1 MYRSVI
7 PYSVT
12 PGKTATAAGRIAAEL
27 QAHPREYVESR
38 RRLAIALER
47 TYLQETQ
54 AGAFVVSYVESNRS
68 LAETLPMLARSALDI
83 DRYFVNAV
91 RELHG
96 VDLTAPLASHPETVA
111 AWFDPAT
118 AGRGKGLAFCAPL
131 WPEAFDR
138 ARSDLSAAY
147 ASREFAASRR
157 ALGENGEVAVLLRT
171 PRGPIGAVYLE
182 GVDPYAAARRLA
194 ASDQPYERELNARLR
209 TIVAASVD
217 VGRLVAGVEEIF
229 DSVEIA
235 ALLGGAERKVA

>member
-7 PYSVT
+7 PYPVA
-12 PGKTATAAGRIAAEL
+12 PGKTATAAGRVAAEL
-27 QAHPREYVESR
+27 RAHPREYEESR
-38 RRLAIALER
+38 RRLGIALER
-47 TYLQETQ
+47 TYLQETPT
-54 AGAFVVSYVESNRS
+54 GTFVVSYVESKRS
-68 LAETLPMLARSALDI
+68 LAETLPMLARSALDV

-96 VDLTAPLASHPETVA
+96 VELTAPLPAHPETVA

-118 AGRGKGLAFCAPL
+118 AGRGVGLAFCVPL
-131 WPEAFDR
+131 RPEALDR
-138 ARSDLSAAY
+138 ARPDLSAAY

-157 ALGENGEVAVLLRT
+157 ALGENGEVAALLRT

-182 GVDPYAAARRLA
+182 GVDPYAAAHRLA
-194 ASDQPYERELNARLR
+194 AAVQPYDRELNERLR
-209 TIVAASVD
+209 AIVADSVD
-217 VGRLVAGVEEIF
+217 VSRLVAGVEEIF